1 MTVEQIET
9 IVLTTTLSLLA
20 SILTAFLTSR
30 VACENEIRKTIH
42 EKRLELYMSF
52 YEQVELVLKDREI
65 VFDEGYFLKVGEFKA
80 KMTLL
85 ASDKTRS
92 AFEDFFW
99 FVRQKWVDYKKYNLS
114 HDPQL
119 DESRYHTEYDEN
131 GCEVEWTDIS
141 QSEIQ
146 AFDDEV
152 RKYKKDNKPSKTAI
166 EEYTERIYQ
175 AMRNDLGSNLDEE
188 GTING
193 FLQRHC
199 KHK

>member
-1 MTVEQIET
+1 MTAEQVEPL
-9 IVLTTTLSLLA
+9 VLTTILSLLV

-30 VACENEIRKTIH
+30 ITRENEMRKTIH
-42 EKRLELYMSF
+42 EKRLELYMRF

-65 VFDEGYFLKVGEFKA
+65 VFEEGYFLKVGEFKA

-99 FVRQKWVDYKKYNLS
+99 FIRQKWVGYKKYNLN

-131 GCEVEWTDIS
+131 GCEIEWADIS

-152 RKYKKDNKPSKTAI
+152 RKYKKDNKPSKKVI
-166 EEYTERIYQ
+166 EEYTEKIYQ
-175 AMRNDLGSNLDEE
+175 AMRNDLGSDLDEE
-188 GTING
+188 GIIHG
-193 FLQRHC
+193 FFQRHC